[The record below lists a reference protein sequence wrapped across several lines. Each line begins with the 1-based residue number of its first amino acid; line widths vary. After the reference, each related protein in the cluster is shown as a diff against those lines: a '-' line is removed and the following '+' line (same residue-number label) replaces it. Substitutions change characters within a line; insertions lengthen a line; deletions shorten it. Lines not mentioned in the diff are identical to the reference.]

1 MSATGVDQ
9 GTEPGTS
16 SSHSAERRQAARGGI
31 IGIAGAAISSVLGFA
46 LTFILARS
54 LGEAGSGVVLQ
65 TIAIFTIVLG
75 LAKAGMDTAAVWAL
89 PRLVISDRSKLRG
102 ATMALLVPVAV
113 VGCLLALVMAVTAPL
128 LGAGRDADSHQLVEA
143 VQGASWFLPAAAIMM
158 VALAATRG
166 LGNIVPY
173 ALIGNIALPAVRPL
187 LVLGILGLGAF
198 GLNTLPA
205 LASIAW
211 AAPAAMAMLAAL
223 MILWRRVDAHERRA
237 GARGTVW
244 PDRELNV
251 QIWKFASPRWFS
263 SGVEQSIIWFDVV
276 LVGFLAGAGQ
286 AGIYGA
292 ASRFVSA
299 GLIVSSAMRMVN
311 SPRFSALLSERKTRQ
326 VQDLYTTT
334 VSWIVLLGAPIYALF
349 IFFAP
354 TVLGWLGPGFESGST
369 ALTILCVGAI
379 TMLMAGNVD
388 SLLMM
393 SGRSGW
399 IATNKVIVL
408 ALNVI
413 GNLWL
418 VPLWGITGAAV
429 SWAFSLLLDSVLA
442 SVESRIF
449 LGITFGTRQVFYALF
464 VSGVCVVPVS
474 VLARVLIGQST
485 AAVLVAGAA
494 SLAALAMWCWLDRK
508 RLHLDDL
515 ALLSRTVRRKAP
527 AAA

>member
-1 MSATGVDQ
+1 MEQ
-9 GTEPGTS
+9 GIARGTS
-16 SSHSAERRQAARGGI
+16 PHNAERRQAARGGI
-31 IGIAGAAISSVLGFA
+31 IGILGAAISSVMGFA

-75 LAKAGMDTAAVWAL
+75 LAKAGMDTAAVWVL
-89 PRLVISDRSKLRG
+89 PRVLISDRSQVRG
-102 ATMALLVPVAV
+102 ATMALLVPTAV
-113 VGCLLALVMAVTAPL
+113 VGSLLALLMAVLAPR
-128 LGAGRDADSHQLVEA
+128 LGAGRDADSHQLVQA
-143 VQGASWFLPAAAIMM
+143 VQGASWFLPAAAVMV

-173 ALIGNIALPAVRPL
+173 AVIGNIGLPAVRPL
-187 LVLGILGLGAF
+187 LILGALGLGAL
-198 GLNTLPA
+198 GLGMLPV

-211 AAPAAMAMLAAL
+211 AAPAAVAMLAAL
-223 MILWRRVDAHERRA
+223 MVLWRRINRHERT
-237 GARGTVW
+237 GARGTLW
-244 PDRELNV
+244 PGRELNI
-251 QIWKFASPRWFS
+251 QIWKFALPRWFS

-276 LVGFLAGAGQ
+276 LVGFIAGAGP

-311 SPRFSALLSERKTRQ
+311 SPRFSALLSENKTRQ
-326 VQDLYTTT
+326 VQDLYSTT

-349 IFFAP
+349 MIFAP
-354 TVLGWLGPGFESGST
+354 TVLSWLGPGFGSGST
-369 ALTILCVGAI
+369 ALVILCVGAI

-399 IATNKVIVL
+399 MATNKVIVL

-418 VPLWGITGAAV
+418 VPLWGITGAAA

-449 LGITFGTRQVFYALF
+449 LGIKFGARQVLYALF
-464 VSGVCVVPVS
+464 VSGACVVPVS
-474 VLARVLIGQST
+474 VLARVLMGQST
-485 AAVLVAGAA
+485 AAVFVAGGATV
-494 SLAALAMWCWLDRK
+494 AALATWCWLDRK

-515 ALLSRTVRRKAP
+515 ALLPRTVRSKAP

>member
-1 MSATGVDQ
+1 MSAAGVEQ
-9 GTEPGTS
+9 GIERGAST
-16 SSHSAERRQAARGGI
+16 HSAERRQAARGGI
-31 IGIAGAAISSVLGFA
+31 IGISGAAISSVMGFA

-75 LAKAGMDTAAVWAL
+75 LAKAGMDTAAVWVL
-89 PRLVISDRSKLRG
+89 PRLEISDPSRLRG
-102 ATMALLVPVAV
+102 ATMALLLPTAV
-113 VGCLLALVMAVTAPL
+113 VASLLALLMAALAPR
-128 LGAGRDADSHQLVEA
+128 LGAGGDADSHQLVQA
-143 VQGASWFLPAAAIMM
+143 VQGASWFLPAAAVMV

-173 ALIGNIALPAVRPL
+173 AAVGNIGLPVARPL
-187 LVLGILGLGAF
+187 LVLGALGLGAL
-198 GLNTLPA
+198 GLGTLPV

-211 AAPAAMAMLAAL
+211 AAPAAVAMLAAL
-223 MILWRRVDAHERRA
+223 VILWQRIGRHERSA
-237 GARGTVW
+237 GARGTLW
-244 PDRELNV
+244 PGRELNV
-251 QIWKFASPRWFS
+251 QIWKFALPRWFS

-276 LVGFLAGAGQ
+276 LVGLIAGAGA
-286 AGIYGA
+286 AGVYGA

-299 GLIVSSAMRMVN
+299 GLIVSTAMRMVI
-311 SPRFSALLSERKTRQ
+311 SPRFSALLSEHKTRQ
-326 VQDLYTTT
+326 VQDLYSTT

-349 IFFAP
+349 MFFAP

-369 ALTILCVGAI
+369 ALIVLCVGAI
-379 TMLMAGNVD
+379 AFLMAGNVD

-399 IATNKVIVL
+399 MAANKVIVL

-418 VPLWGITGAAV
+418 VPLWGITGAAA

-442 SVESRIF
+442 SLESRIF
-449 LGITFGTRQVFYALF
+449 LGIKFGARQVLYALF
-464 VSGVCVVPVS
+464 VSGACVVPVS
-474 VLARVLIGQST
+474 VLTRVLMGQST
-485 AAVLVAGAA
+485 AAVFVAGAA
-494 SLAALAMWCWLDRK
+494 TVAALGTWCWLDRK

-515 ALLSRTVRRKAP
+515 ALLSRTARSKAP